1 MDPLS
6 ASLKIAGSGLE
17 AQSTR
22 LRIVS
27 ENIANARSTGDT
39 PGADPYRRK
48 TISFGAELDRASGTE
63 LVEVKKLGVDDSD
76 FIEEYDPGNPAAD
89 ERGIVKMP
97 NVNMLIEMSDMREA
111 NRTYEA
117 NLQTIKQTRELIS
130 ATINLLKASQWLI
143 LFRT

>member
-39 PGADPYRRK
+39 PGSDPYRRK
-48 TISFGAELDRASGTE
+48 TITFGQELDKTSGSN
-63 LVEVKKLGVDDSD
+63 LVSVKKLGVDRSK
-76 FIEEYDPGNPAAD
+76 FTEEYEPGNPAAD
-89 ERGIVKMP
+89 ANGIVKMP
-97 NVNMLIEMSDMREA
+97 NVNILIEMADMREA
-111 NRTYEA
+111 NRSYEA
-117 NLQTIKQTRELIS
+117 NLQTIKQTRDLIS
-130 ATINLLKASQWLI
+130 ATMDLLKASQ
-143 LFRT
+143 

>member
-1 MDPLS
+1 MDPLA
-6 ASLKIAGSGLE
+6 ASLRIAGSGLE

-48 TISFGAELDRASGTE
+48 TITFGAELDQATGADVVS
-63 LVEVKKLGVDDSD
+63 VKKLGVDKSK
-76 FIEEYDPGNPAAD
+76 FIEEFDPGNPAAD
-89 ERGIVKMP
+89 EKGMVKMP
-97 NVNMLIEMSDMREA
+97 NVNILVEMADMREA

-117 NLQTIKQTRELIS
+117 NLQTVKQSRDLIA
-130 ATINLLKASQWLI
+130 ATLDLLKASQ
-143 LFRT
+143 

>member
-39 PGADPYRRK
+39 PGSDPYRRK
-48 TISFGAELDRASGTE
+48 TITFGAEMDRVSGTE
-63 LVEVKKLGVDDSD
+63 LVGVKKLGVDQSE

-97 NVNMLIEMSDMREA
+97 NINILMEMSDMREA

-117 NLQTIKQTRELIS
+117 NLQTVKQTRELIS
-130 ATINLLKASQWLI
+130 ATIELLKASQ
-143 LFRT
+143 

>member
-6 ASLKIAGSGLE
+6 AALKIAGSGLE

-48 TISFGAELDRASGTE
+48 TITFGSELDRTSGATM
-63 LVEVKKLGVDDSD
+63 VEVKRMGVDRSK
-76 FIEEYDPGNPAAD
+76 FIEEFDPTNPAAD
-89 ERGIVKMP
+89 EKGIVKMP
-97 NVNMLIEMSDMREA
+97 NVNILIEMADMREA
-111 NRTYEA
+111 NRSYDA
-117 NLQTIKQTRELIS
+117 NLQSIKQSRDLIS
-130 ATINLLKASQWLI
+130 ATIDLLKASQ
-143 LFRT
+143 